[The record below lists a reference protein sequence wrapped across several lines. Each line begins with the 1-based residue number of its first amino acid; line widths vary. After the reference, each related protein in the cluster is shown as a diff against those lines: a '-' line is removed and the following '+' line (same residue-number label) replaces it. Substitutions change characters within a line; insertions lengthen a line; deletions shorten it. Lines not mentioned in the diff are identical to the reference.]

1 MKEQEVAPHIQQP
14 EQEPQGEAQD
24 IQMESWLE
32 PQVTGQ
38 DILPEQEQELELV
51 QEQEQELEQDQQD
64 MEQHLVFELV
74 EELQSTEQEPDQIWN
89 QGKQKSGE
97 QPTGGRHSFQR
108 SSPHHLY
115 DRIAEQVD
123 KQPGHN
129 DQSWMHCPQSV

>member
-1 MKEQEVAPHIQQP
+1 M
-14 EQEPQGEAQD
+14 
-24 IQMESWLE
+24 QMESWSE

-38 DILPEQEQELELV
+38 GILPEQEQELELV
-51 QEQEQELEQDQQD
+51 QEQEQDQQG

-74 EELQSTEQEPDQIWN
+74 QESQSMEQELDQVWN
-89 QGKQKSGE
+89 QGKQKNEE
-97 QPTGGRHSFQR
+97 QPTGGRHQFQR

-129 DQSWMHCPQSV
+129 DQSQMHYPQSV